1 MTDDESMTKS
11 EVRTRCLASSFVICS
26 FIRHSCFVILMITD
40 LKYAF
45 RTLAK
50 SPAFTLVGVLTLALG
65 IGASTAIFS
74 VLDAVL
80 LRPLPYPNQERLVE
94 VSELNGSGRAMPFAE
109 PNFNDL
115 AARSH
120 SFEAVAAYTR
130 SPEAVAGGIEPV
142 RTNLSGVSA
151 DFFRVL
157 GVTPAIGRVFSP
169 ETLREEKQVAVV
181 SYGFWKK
188 QLEGRPILEGTSLRF
203 SNRSFAVIGVLPPQ
217 TEFPAGVDVWFPFAA
232 LYPPSE
238 SRTAHNFRVIAR
250 LHSQLSFEQA
260 KTEVAAIGQSLKLE
274 HGSKIDA
281 ASFGLLSFRERFV
294 RDIRGVLFVL
304 AGAVGLLLAIAC
316 SNVANLF
323 LVRAAGRR
331 KEVALRAAL
340 GASRAR
346 LIRQFIAE
354 ALLLTLVAGT
364 LGTVLAS
371 WSVQLIV
378 GLYHRNL
385 PRTGE
390 IGVSSNVLTFSLVI
404 SLVIATCLGFV
415 PIIHASRR
423 QLQNDLQDAGRGS
436 SSSQTRARNVF
447 IVAQVALTLMLLVGA
462 GLLARSFQRL
472 VSVDPGFRAERV
484 VAMTVLLP
492 QPEDESNR
500 RALAQFHHRLFD
512 RLAALPGVTN
522 VGGTSALPMSGNG
535 ANGTFIEQRGGKAA
549 TTMQELIKQFDGLS
563 PSERSRDADYRAAST
578 GYFGA
583 MEIPLVRGRLFE
595 ESDGPDAPHVAV
607 VSESLVKRYWPNE
620 DAIGKQIQYGNM
632 DGDLHPLTIVGI
644 VGDVRDNGLDRGPR
658 PTVYTNYFQRPAS
671 TSEFS
676 FVARTQ
682 GDVASLTNA
691 MRREARAL
699 NPEMPTKFET
709 IEQIV
714 SSSFDNR
721 RFSMVMLGLFAGS
734 ALVLAMVGLY
744 GVMAYITAQRTQE
757 IGIRMA
763 LGAQRF
769 DMLRM
774 IFQQSFGLVISGVA
788 VGIAASIGLTRL
800 LGSMLYGVGATD
812 VVTYAAVVGLLAVAA
827 ALASYLPA
835 RRAMKVDPMVALR
848 YE

>member
-1 MTDDESMTKS
+1 MN
-11 EVRTRCLASSFVICS
+11 
-26 FIRHSCFVILMITD
+26 D

-50 SPAFTLVGVLTLALG
+50 SPAFTLIAIITLALG
-65 IGASTAIFS
+65 IGASAAIFS

-80 LRPLPYPNQERLVE
+80 LRPMPYPNQERLVE
-94 VSELNGSGRAMPFAE
+94 ISELSESGRGMPFAE

-115 AARSH
+115 VARNH
-120 SFEAVAAYTR
+120 SFDAVAAYNR
-130 SPEAVAGGIEPV
+130 SPDAVAGGIEPV
-142 RTNLSGVSA
+142 RTNVAGVSG

-157 GVTPAIGRVFSP
+157 GVTPTMGRLFSA

-188 QLEGRPILEGTSLRF
+188 QLEGRPNLDGTALRF
-203 SNRSFAVIGVLPPQ
+203 SNRSFAVIGVLAPQ

-232 LYPPSE
+232 LYPASE
-238 SRTAHNFRVIAR
+238 SRSAHNFRVIAR
-250 LHSQLSFEQA
+250 LRPEVSFEQA
-260 KTEVAAIGQSLKLE
+260 RTEVATIGRALKLE
-274 HGSKIDA
+274 HGSQTDA

-294 RDIRGVLFVL
+294 RDIRGMLFVL
-304 AGAVGLLLAIAC
+304 SGAVGLLLAIAC
-316 SNVANLF
+316 SNVANLL
-323 LVRAAGRR
+323 LVRAAARR

-346 LIRQFIAE
+346 LARQFIAE
-354 ALLLTLVAGT
+354 ALLLTLAAGVLGT
-364 LGTVLAS
+364 LLAS

-378 GLYHRNL
+378 GLYHGNL
-385 PRTGE
+385 PRVGE
-390 IGVSSNVLTFSLVI
+390 IGVSPNVLVFSFAI
-404 SLVIATCLGFV
+404 SLLIAVALGFV

-436 SSSQTRARNVF
+436 SSSQTRARNIF

-462 GLLARSFQRL
+462 GLLGRSFQQL
-472 VSVDPGFRAERV
+472 ISVDPGFRAESV

-492 QPEDESNR
+492 QPEEESKM
-500 RALAQFHHRLFD
+500 RALAQFHHGLIE

-535 ANGTFIEQRGGKAA
+535 ANGTFLEQRGGKAA
-549 TTMQELIKQFDGLS
+549 TTMPELIKQFDALS
-563 PSERSRDADYRAAST
+563 PSERSRDADYRAASA

-583 MEIPLVRGRLFE
+583 MGIPLIRGRLFQ
-595 ESDGPDAPHVAV
+595 ESDGPDAPHVAL
-607 VSESLVKRYWPNE
+607 VSDSLAKRYWPNE

-632 DGDLHPLTIVGI
+632 DGDLHILNIVGI
-644 VGDVRDNGLDRGPR
+644 VGDVRDNGLDRDPR

-676 FVARTQ
+676 IVARGH
-682 GDVASLTNA
+682 GDVAGLTSA

-699 NPEMPTKFET
+699 NPEMPIKFET

-714 SSSFDNR
+714 SASFDNR
-721 RFSMVMLGLFAGS
+721 RFSMVMLGIFAGS
-734 ALVLAMVGLY
+734 ALLLAMVGLY
-744 GVMAYITAQRTQE
+744 GVMAYITSQRTHE

-763 LGAQRF
+763 LGAQRV

-774 IFQQSFGLVISGVA
+774 IFRQSFTLVLWGVA
-788 VGIAASIGLTRL
+788 AGVLASVALTRL
-800 LGSMLYGVGATD
+800 LGSMLYGVQATD
-812 VVTYAAVVGLLAVAA
+812 VVTYGSVIGLLIAAA
-827 ALASYLPA
+827 ALASYIPA

>member
-1 MTDDESMTKS
+1 MN
-11 EVRTRCLASSFVICS
+11 
-26 FIRHSCFVILMITD
+26 D

-45 RTLAK
+45 RTLVK
-50 SPAFTLVGVLTLALG
+50 SPAFSLVAILTLALG

-80 LRPLPYPNQERLVE
+80 LRPGPYPNQERLVE
-94 VSELNGSGRAMPFAE
+94 VNELNESGRGMAFAE

-115 AARSH
+115 VTRNH

-130 SPEAVAGGIEPV
+130 SPEAVAGGVEPV
-142 RTNLSGVSA
+142 RTSLSGVSA

-157 GVTPAIGRVFSP
+157 GVTPTIGRVFSP
-169 ETLREEKQVAVV
+169 ETLREEKQVAIV

-188 QLEGRPILEGTSLRF
+188 QLEGRPSLEGTSIRF

-232 LYPPSE
+232 VYPPYE

-250 LHSQLSFEQA
+250 LRPDVSFEQA
-260 KTEVAAIGQSLKLE
+260 KTEVAAMGRALKLE
-274 HGSKIDA
+274 HGSQTDA

-323 LVRAAGRR
+323 LVRAAARR

-346 LIRQFIAE
+346 LVRQFIAE
-354 ALLLTLVAGT
+354 ALLLTLAAGALGT
-364 LGTVLAS
+364 LLAS

-378 GLYHRNL
+378 GLYHGNL
-385 PRTGE
+385 PRVGE
-390 IGVSSNVLTFSLVI
+390 IGVSPSVLLFSFAI
-404 SLVIATCLGFV
+404 SLVIAIALGFV

-436 SSSQTRARNVF
+436 SSSQTRARNLF

-462 GLLARSFQRL
+462 GLLGRSFQRL
-472 VSVDPGFRAERV
+472 VAVDPGFRAESV

-492 QPEDESNR
+492 QPEEPGKMR
-500 RALAQFHHRLFD
+500 ELAQFHHRMFE
-512 RLAALPGVTN
+512 RLAALPGVTS

-535 ANGTFIEQRGGKAA
+535 ANGTFIEERGGKPA
-549 TTMQELIKQFDGLS
+549 TTMQELGKQFDALS
-563 PSERSRDADYRAAST
+563 PSERSRDADYRAASA

-583 MEIPLVRGRLFE
+583 MGIPLIRGRLFQ

-607 VSESLVKRYWPNE
+607 VSESLAKRYWPNE
-620 DAIGKQIQYGNM
+620 DAIGRQIQFGNM

-644 VGDVRDNGLDRGPR
+644 VGDVRDNGLDRDPW

-676 FVARTQ
+676 IVARAQ
-682 GDVASLTNA
+682 GDVASLTSA

-714 SSSFDNR
+714 SASFDNR
-721 RFSMVMLGLFAGS
+721 RFSMVMLGIFAGS
-734 ALVLAMVGLY
+734 ALILAMVGLY

-763 LGAQRF
+763 LGAQRS
-769 DMLRM
+769 DMLAM
-774 IFQQSFGLVISGVA
+774 IFRQSFTLVIAGIV
-788 VGIAASIGLTRL
+788 VGIFSSIGLTRFVAT
-800 LGSMLYGVGATD
+800 MLYGVGSTD
-812 VVTYAAVVGLLAVAA
+812 VVTYAGVIGLLGLAA
-827 ALASYLPA
+827 ALASYIPA

>member
-1 MTDDESMTKS
+1 MN
-11 EVRTRCLASSFVICS
+11 
-26 FIRHSCFVILMITD
+26 D

-45 RTLAK
+45 RTLVK
-50 SPAFTLVGVLTLALG
+50 SPAFTLVAIVTLALG
-65 IGASTAIFS
+65 IGASAAIFS

-80 LRPLPYPNQERLVE
+80 LRPMPYPNQERLVE
-94 VSELNGSGRAMPFAE
+94 VSELNESGRGMPFAE

-115 AARSH
+115 VSRNH
-120 SFEAVAAYTR
+120 SFDVAATYSR
-130 SPEAVAGGIEPV
+130 YPDAVAGGIEPV
-142 RTNLSGVSA
+142 RTNLAGVSA

-157 GVTPAIGRVFSP
+157 GVTPTMGRLFSP

-188 QLEGRPILEGTSLRF
+188 QLEGRPNLEGTSLRF
-203 SNRSFAVIGVLPPQ
+203 ANHSFAVIGVLPAQ
-217 TEFPAGVDVWFPFAA
+217 TEFPGGVDVWFPFAA
-232 LYPPSE
+232 LYPPYE

-250 LHSQLSFEQA
+250 LRPEVSFEQA
-260 KTEVAAIGQSLKLE
+260 KTEVAAIGRALKLE
-274 HGSKIDA
+274 NGSQTDA

-304 AGAVGLLLAIAC
+304 SGAVGLLLAIAC
-316 SNVANLF
+316 SNVANLL
-323 LVRAAGRR
+323 LVRAAARR

-346 LIRQFIAE
+346 LARQFIVE
-354 ALLLTLVAGT
+354 ALLLTLGAGVLGT
-364 LGTVLAS
+364 LLAS

-378 GLYHRNL
+378 GLYHGNL
-385 PRTGE
+385 PRVGE
-390 IGVSSNVLTFSLVI
+390 IGVSPNVLLFSVAI
-404 SLVIATCLGFV
+404 SLAIALALGFV

-462 GLLARSFQRL
+462 GLLGRSFQRL
-472 VSVDPGFRAERV
+472 ISVDPGFRAESV
-484 VAMTVLLP
+484 VSMTVLLP
-492 QPEDESNR
+492 QPEDESKMR
-500 RALAQFHHRLFD
+500 SLAQFHHRLLE
-512 RLAALPGVTN
+512 RLATLPGVTN
-522 VGGTSALPMSGNG
+522 VGATSALPMSGNG
-535 ANGTFIEQRGGKAA
+535 ANGTFLEQRGGQPV
-549 TTMQELIKQFDGLS
+549 TTMQELIKQFDALP
-563 PSERSRDADYRAAST
+563 PSERSRDADYRAASA
-578 GYFGA
+578 GYFSA
-583 MEIPLVRGRLFE
+583 MAIPLIRGRLFQ

-607 VSESLVKRYWPNE
+607 VSESLAKRYWPNE

-632 DGDLHPLTIVGI
+632 DGDLHVLNIVGI
-644 VGDVRDNGLDRGPR
+644 VGDVRDNGLDRDPR

-676 FVARTQ
+676 IVARAH
-682 GDVASLTNA
+682 GDVASLTSA

-699 NPEMPTKFET
+699 NPEMPIKFET

-714 SSSFDNR
+714 SASFDNR
-721 RFSMVMLGLFAGS
+721 RFSMVMLGIFAGS
-734 ALVLAMVGLY
+734 ALLLAMVGLY
-744 GVMAYITAQRTQE
+744 GVMAYITSQRTHE

-763 LGAQRF
+763 LGAQRV

-774 IFQQSFGLVISGVA
+774 IFRQSFTLVLSGVA
-788 VGIAASIGLTRL
+788 VGILASIGLTRL
-800 LGSMLYGVGATD
+800 LSTMLYGVQATD
-812 VVTYAAVVGLLAVAA
+812 VVTYGSVIGLLIAAA
-827 ALASYLPA
+827 ALASYIPA